1 MVFDQAH
8 KFRMDTDMKSATVAL
23 KERLM
28 QSWIRRIYVFGIS
41 SPERLIVYA
50 KHPKAAKL
58 ILKPLLRV
66 ASKSTRLSTLLRDLF
81 TKLGLTSAAKSAEI
95 TRINRAIRLHV
106 KRRQYYQTLLL
117 MAQAERTSLPVTVRA
132 GEMIVRK
139 LYNEHNRD
147 RIREM
152 AERALVD
159 YPDSVFLLHLATL
172 CQAMN
177 GDSVGANAV
186 LMKRLQDP
194 FDQDNMLDR
203 TRFRVLRD
211 TWRVVDLT
219 ARERM
224 EWLEPDGDYSTL
236 KTQTSAMAVG
246 SSANAQA
253 TSEDTL
259 AASGRPIDFREHA
272 LQGRLREDYL
282 ESCYAEFKA
291 SKKLT
296 EQVRAITEMLRVGIR
311 HIPHYGESYDLARV
325 CLEKIG
331 DDIAVLLEKSEIRIN
346 ASEVR
351 LITRITGVLAKVG
364 ITDKAQLCVER
375 LEALSRDDR
384 YAPALWPA
392 LPVLAG
398 IECYAK
404 TAQQIAENIEHRR
417 PKRAADI
424 RDYLRYIALTGQ
436 YNKADVVVAKLSG
449 SQRRQVGM
457 LQYGVILQRQG
468 RLQDALNL
476 TQKIHGQLLADPLH
490 LQAYTSYTLFK
501 RIGELKFLIETAKI
515 YRRVPQPKYP
525 RGVVL
530 ITPRNIDHLRRYPIL
545 VLREFKRLGWAVV
558 PLVEGLLPKELTGV
572 PEIDV
577 LNGAIHPTSDLSEAA
592 ATVMPELTE
601 FNFDASK
608 GYLEWRGMALSHPL
622 WEDAAINRRRYHIDH
637 SCPRLQEYLTGL
649 SKWTQSVGR
658 VLEYANDLHKTTAL
672 PVACHSLVNSRLPDA
687 LFRFYCEK
695 FGSPDGFFFVHGANG
710 YQNYFT
716 NFSTNVSR
724 RYVLRNM
731 TKAPET
737 RSASFPIPANFE
749 RYYESRKA
757 DAADILAKF
766 EDVTKV
772 KRSTVGQK
780 TRLPEAQAAEDRI
793 KAWRARGGK
802 VACAF
807 GKVVCDSG
815 VPFDGGTAHA
825 NMKDWIN
832 HSIASVQGSDTLLL
846 IKPHPHELNDQISTF
861 PTEYFKDLIE
871 ESFGENVIFLGH
883 HWFDIHDMKDLMD
896 IGLIYN
902 GTTAVELGLLGIPCL
917 LSGHFS
923 AMDYPIG
930 HMVPE
935 TREAYRDYVRFEKSF
950 CVDKDLRER
959 AAIWLEYMA
968 SEEFTQDYR
977 FHTRPVT
984 NKVMYPPWWIEED
997 VARID
1002 TSGPIQAV
1010 EVLAARALGMAYE
1023 LGGDPALFPAA
1034 TRTSL

>member
-1 MVFDQAH
+1 
-8 KFRMDTDMKSATVAL
+8 MKSAIVRL

-28 QSWIRRIYVFGIS
+28 RSWVRRIYVFGIS
-41 SPERLIVYA
+41 SPERIFTYA
-50 KHPKAAKL
+50 KHPKAAKF

-66 ASKSTRLSTLLRDLF
+66 ASKSSRLSVLLRDIF
-81 TKLGLTSAAKSAEI
+81 IKFGMTSAAQSAEI
-95 TRINRAIRLHV
+95 TRINRAIRHNV
-106 KRRQYYQTLLL
+106 KRRRYYQTLLL
-117 MAQAERTSLPVTVRA
+117 MAQAERTSLPVSVRA

-139 LYNEHNRD
+139 LYDEHNRN

-152 AERALVD
+152 AEQALKD

-177 GDSVGANAV
+177 GDSIGANEA
-186 LMKRLQDP
+186 LMQRLKGP

-224 EWLEPDGDYSTL
+224 EWLEPSGDYSIL
-236 KTQTSAMAVG
+236 KTQATPSTG
-246 SSANAQA
+246 SPVNDEQA
-253 TSEDTL
+253 TLENDSQL
-259 AASGRPIDFREHA
+259 SPRQIDFREHA
-272 LQGRLREDYL
+272 LQGRLRVDYL
-282 ESCYAEFKA
+282 ESCHAEFKA
-291 SKKLT
+291 ARKLT
-296 EQVRAITEMLRVGIR
+296 EQIRAITEMLRVGIR
-311 HIPHYGESYDLARV
+311 HIPHYGESYDLARM
-325 CLEKIG
+325 CLEQTW
-331 DDIAVLLEKSEIRIN
+331 DNTAVLLAKSEIRIN

-351 LITRITGVLAKVG
+351 LITRIAGLLAKVG
-364 ITDKAQLCVER
+364 VDDKAQICVER

-398 IECYAK
+398 IDSYVEA
-404 TAQQIAENIEHRR
+404 AQRIAENIEHRH

-424 RDYLRYIALTGQ
+424 RDYLRWVAMTGH
-436 YNKADVVVAKLSG
+436 YSKADALVAKLSG

-468 RLQDALNL
+468 RLQDALKL

-501 RIGELKFLIETAKI
+501 RIGELRFLIETAKI
-515 YRRVPQPKYP
+515 YTRVPQPKYP

-558 PLVEGLLPKELTGV
+558 PLVEGLLPKEATGIE
-572 PEIDV
+572 EIDV
-577 LNGAIHPTSDLSEAA
+577 LNGSILPTSHLSEAA
-592 ATVMPELTE
+592 AAVMPDLTE
-601 FNFDASK
+601 FSFDASK
-608 GYLEWRGMALSHPL
+608 GFLEWRGMALSHPL
-622 WEDAAINRRRYHIDH
+622 WEDAAINRRRYHIDY

-649 SKWTQSVGR
+649 SNWTQSVGR
-658 VLEYANDLHKTTAL
+658 VLEYANNLHNTAGL
-672 PVACHSLVNSRLPDA
+672 PFACHSLVNSRLPDS

-749 RYYESRKA
+749 RYYESRKK
-757 DAADILAKF
+757 DAVEVLAKF
-766 EDVTKV
+766 ENVTKV

-780 TRLPEAQAAEDRI
+780 ARLPEAQVVEDKIR
-793 KAWRARGGK
+793 AWRSNGGK

-815 VPFDGGTAHA
+815 VPFDGGTAHTS
-825 NMKDWIN
+825 MKDWIN
-832 HSIASVQGSDTLLL
+832 HSIASVRNSNTLLL

-871 ESFGENVIFLGH
+871 EPLGKNVVFLGH
-883 HWFDIHDMKDLMD
+883 HWFDIYDMKDLMD

-935 TREAYRDYVRFEKSF
+935 TRDAYRAYVRFEEPFS
-950 CVDKDLRER
+950 VHDDLKER

-968 SEEFTQDYR
+968 SDDFTQDYR

-1010 EVLAARALGMAYE
+1010 EILAARALGMAQE
-1023 LGGDPALFPAA
+1023 LGGDASVSSTVA
-1034 TRTSL
+1034 RVSL